1 MQSMRTGS
9 QIKTQ
14 SATFISR
21 LLVILKI
28 WVPPAGAVETK
39 AMMLIVNTMTGV
51 ATISIIMFTSLQLL
65 MSLVLRTS

>member
-1 MQSMRTGS
+1 MRTGS

-39 AMMLIVNTMTGV
+39 DMMLIVNTMTGV